1 MTFDEELRRAFDTLI
16 DRFRDELDRHA
27 RSAAEELAQSA
38 RTARDEAVAQAEAA
52 ARAAADARAEEA
64 ARESTTAIAE
74 AAAAARAEAA
84 AQAEEA
90 LRTARDAAAQSEE
103 ALRAAR
109 EEAARLTEEAVRAAR
124 EEAEAHADHALRAH
138 EAEMRARA
146 DADGSAEAA
155 APAPD
160 VVSLAHLADGIRRM
174 AAATSLG
181 AVLEALVDAA
191 SVGGATAGIWLLRG
205 ERLISWP
212 PDPSHGD
219 GDTEELDLHGDRAVA
234 AAARNNAPALRDG
247 MEQAFPLTL
256 AGEVV
261 AVVGI
266 SAARGGGADGRLPG
280 AETLEILAR
289 YASRALEAITAFKT
303 ARAVVQAPLEP
314 SSAPSG
320 LSDEAS
326 SAEEQASAQRYAKL
340 LVCEIKLYHE
350 AEVVEGRRDRD
361 LVARLGGEIAHARV
375 MYEQRVP
382 PHVRERADYF
392 HEELVRTLADGDE
405 TLLEVRT

>member
-38 RTARDEAVAQAEAA
+38 RAARDEAVAQAEAA

-64 ARESTTAIAE
+64 ARESTSAIAE

-109 EEAARLTEEAVRAAR
+109 EEAAKQTEEAVRAAR
-124 EEAEAHADHALRAH
+124 EEAAAHADHALRAH

-146 DADGSAEAA
+146 EADASAKAA
-155 APAPD
+155 APASD
-160 VVSLAHLADGIRRM
+160 AASLAHLADGIRRM

-191 SVGGATAGIWLLRG
+191 SVGTTAGIWLLRG
-205 ERLISWP
+205 ERLISWSP
-212 PDPSHGD
+212 APSRGD
-219 GDTEELDLHGDRAVA
+219 GDTEEVDLHADRAVA

-256 AGEVV
+256 VGEVV

-266 SAARGGGADGRLPG
+266 SAARGGDGRLPG
-280 AETLEILAR
+280 VETLEILAR

-303 ARAVVQAPLEP
+303 ARAIVQAPLEP